1 MRVHHVIAQDT
12 NKQPRERSSSET
24 DFADSRATRE
34 HDRVNEYV
42 RKAVLTVPQTAIF
55 HFYHLRTR
63 DSLKKGWVAL
73 MCTSDCSILRVLPP
87 PSIIRS

>member
-1 MRVHHVIAQDT
+1 M
-12 NKQPRERSSSET
+12 
-24 DFADSRATRE
+24 
-34 HDRVNEYV
+34 NEYV

-73 MCTSDCSILRVLPP
+73 MVPVIAQYSEFYLR
-87 PSIIRS
+87 RR